1 MVRSLSLL
9 LLIAFGTALA
19 APADARPRRETPE
32 KLYEQGI
39 RQMKRGYYDEAI
51 TNFDKVRNHFPL
63 NSYSVM
69 AELRVADC
77 LYEKSDFIS
86 AVDAY
91 QQFVR
96 LHPQHEELDYAH
108 MRIGRSYFKQTNRIP
123 GNDQTY
129 TRLTLKALEEFETR
143 YPESDYLAEV
153 VQMRSRCRT
162 RLARTEIQVGDF
174 YYWQG
179 VQRRGD
185 DRKHSAFTA
194 ASRRYEGVLV
204 DYPDTPLFR
213 RSIYRYGMSQYRLG
227 NYAVAIPRLEEVVE
241 RFPGTLQARR
251 AERNLPK
258 VREAAAAPPEPAPE
272 TEPAE

>member
-1 MVRSLSLL
+1 MLRHVSILVLL
-9 LLIAFGTALA
+9 CLTAVLA

-32 KLYEQGI
+32 KLYEQGLK
-39 RQMKRGYYDEAI
+39 QLKRGYYDEAI

-129 TRLTLKALEEFETR
+129 TQLTLKALAEFETR
-143 YPESDYLAEV
+143 YPQSDYVAEV

-162 RLARTEIQVGDF
+162 RLARTETQVGDF

-179 VQRRGD
+179 MQRRKE
-185 DRKHSAFTA
+185 DRAQSAFHA
-194 ASRRYEGVLV
+194 ASRRYSGVLV

-213 RSIYRYGMSQYRLG
+213 RSLYRYGMSQYRLG
-227 NYAVAIPRLEEVVE
+227 NHTEAIPRLEEVVE
-241 RFPGTLQARR
+241 RFPGTVQARKAAR
-251 AERNLPK
+251 QLPK
-258 VREAAAAPPEPAPE
+258 VREAAAAPPAETPVPAP
-272 TEPAE
+272 AD

>member
-1 MVRSLSLL
+1 MVRYASLL
-9 LLIAFGTALA
+9 LLLTFCAVLTQ
-19 APADARPRRETPE
+19 PAQARPKRETPE
-32 KLYEQGI
+32 KLYEQGL

-129 TRLTLKALEEFETR
+129 TRLTLKALADFEQR
-143 YPESDYLAEV
+143 FPQSDYLAEV

-185 DRKHSAFTA
+185 DRRRSAFHA
-194 ASRRYEGVLV
+194 ASLRYEGILV
-204 DYPDTPLFR
+204 DYPEAPVFR
-213 RSIYRYGMSQYRLG
+213 RSLYRYGMSQYRLG
-227 NYAVAIPRLEEVVE
+227 NHTVAIPRLEEVVE
-241 RFPGTLQARR
+241 RFPGTTQARK
-251 AERNLPK
+251 AERILPK
-258 VREAAAAPPEPAPE
+258 VREAAAAPTAPPPVPA
-272 TEPAE
+272 TTD

>member
-9 LLIAFGTALA
+9 LLLALGMALA
-19 APADARPRRETPE
+19 VPAAARPRRETPE

-143 YPESDYLAEV
+143 HPGSDYLAEV

-162 RLARTEIQVGDF
+162 RLARTEIQIGDF

-185 DRKHSAFTA
+185 DRKLSAFNA
-194 ASRRYEGVLV
+194 ASLRYEGVLD

-213 RSIYRYGMSQYRLG
+213 RSLYRYGMSEYRLG
-227 NYAVAIPRLEEVVE
+227 NHTEAIPRLEEVVE

-251 AERNLPK
+251 AERNLSK
-258 VREAAAAPPEPAPE
+258 VREAAAAPPVPEPESAQ
-272 TEPAE
+272 

>member
-1 MVRSLSLL
+1 MMRYVSILL
-9 LLIAFGTALA
+9 LLSLTVFIA
-19 APADARPRRETPE
+19 APAEARPKRETPE

-39 RQMKRGYYDEAI
+39 KQMKRGYYDEAI

-86 AVDAY
+86 AVDGY

-123 GNDQTY
+123 ANDQTY
-129 TRLTLKALEEFETR
+129 TLLTLKALVEYESRF
-143 YPESDYLAEV
+143 PESDYLAEV

-179 VQRRGD
+179 VQRRKE
-185 DRKHSAFTA
+185 DRQRSAFHA
-194 ASRRYEGVLV
+194 ASTRYSGVLV

-213 RSIYRYGMSQYRLG
+213 RSLYRYGMSQYRLG
-227 NYAVAIPRLEEVVE
+227 NPTEAIPRLEEVVE
-241 RFPGTLQARR
+241 RFPGTVQARK
-251 AERNLPK
+251 AERSLSK
-258 VREAAAAPPEPAPE
+258 VREAAAAPPAPPVPEP
-272 TEPAE
+272 TN